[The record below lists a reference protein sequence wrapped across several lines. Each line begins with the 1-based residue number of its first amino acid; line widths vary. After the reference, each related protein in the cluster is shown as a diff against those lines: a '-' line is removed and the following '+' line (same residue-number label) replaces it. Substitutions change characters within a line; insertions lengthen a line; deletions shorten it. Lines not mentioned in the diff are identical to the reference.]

1 MRRQKMPKLRFRE
14 PPGGWQGIR
23 PMNTD
28 VFYIPRDTY
37 ELVEE
42 SETTRVVEISEE
54 RERKLLLL

>member
-1 MRRQKMPKLRFRE
+1 
-14 PPGGWQGIR
+14 
-23 PMNTD
+23 MNTD